1 MFNDLAELNDNY
13 QQIYAAFDALDETDA
28 SMAFAILKDA
38 SALQASFEKKCQPIL
53 GKSLMDY
60 ERRAKALQA
69 KISRESSTKV
79 NEGDRI
85 STQHPDVLDAWE
97 RVSDIQKSQRYV
109 DATAKHLSR
118 MYFDSKLIFENVC
131 RATRQPVG
139 DDKLVGRI

>member
-13 QQIYAAFDALDETDA
+13 EQIYAAFDALDETDS

-38 SALQASFEKKCQPIL
+38 SALQASFEKVSADL

-139 DDKLVGRI
+139 EDKLVGRI

>member
-1 MFNDLAELNDNY
+1 MLHHLTELNKLY
-13 QQIYAAFDALDETDA
+13 EEVHEAFNALDETDA
-28 SMAFAILKDA
+28 SMAFAILKNA
-38 SALQASFEKKCQPIL
+38 SALQTSFEKVSADL
-53 GKSLMDY
+53 GKELMDC
-60 ERRAKALQA
+60 ERQAKAIQA

-85 STQHPDVLDAWE
+85 STQHPDVLSAWE

-109 DATAKHLSR
+109 DATAKYLSR